1 LPTSFHS
8 PIIDLHFNA
17 MIAPDTLAFLK
28 ALKRNNNKEWF
39 QRNREKYEPAKED
52 FHRFIS
58 TLLEKLK
65 TIDADL
71 QPIEAKKCLFR
82 INRDIRF
89 SNNKQ
94 PYKNNFGAFMN
105 KGGKQAETA
114 GYYFHLEP
122 GNSFLAGGIWMPEAG
137 QLQAIRQE
145 VAYCFEEFSGIVT
158 ERKFKKHFPELDR
171 EAVLSRPPKGYEKD
185 DPALEFLKLKSFTV
199 TLGLEDELLGSRQ
212 LMKSVTEAYQAMMPF
227 VKFLN
232 RALA

>member
-1 LPTSFHS
+1 M
-8 PIIDLHFNA
+8 IDQT
-17 MIAPDTLAFLK
+17 TLRFLSS
-28 ALKRNNNKEWF
+28 LKRNNNTEWF
-39 QRNREKYEPAKED
+39 QQNREKYEPAKED

-58 TLLEKLK
+58 ALLEQLK

-122 GNSFLAGGIWMPEAG
+122 GNSFLAGGIWMPQAE

-145 VAYCFEEFSGIVT
+145 VDYCFEEFSGIVSD
-158 ERKFKKHFPELDR
+158 RKFRKHFPELDR
-171 EAVLSRPPKGYEKD
+171 EAVLSRPPKGYDKD
-185 DPALEFLKLKSFTV
+185 DPAIEFLKLKSFTV
-199 TLGLEDELLGSRQ
+199 TLGLEDDTLRSRQ
-212 LMKSVTEAYQAMMPF
+212 LMKSVMDAYKAMVPF

>member
-1 LPTSFHS
+1 MITPHT
-8 PIIDLHFNA
+8 FN
-17 MIAPDTLAFLK
+17 FLQS
-28 ALKRNNNKEWF
+28 LKRNNNKEWF
-39 QRNREKYEPAKED
+39 QQNREKYEPARED
-52 FHRFIS
+52 FHQFIS
-58 TLLEKLK
+58 AVLEKLK
-65 TIDADL
+65 AVDGDL

-122 GNSFLAGGIWMPEAG
+122 GNSFLAGGIWMPQPE
-137 QLQAIRQE
+137 QLHAIRQE
-145 VAYCFEEFSGIVT
+145 IDYNLDEFNGIVAD
-158 ERKFKKHFPELDR
+158 RKFRRYFPELDR
-171 EAVLSRPPKGYEKD
+171 EAELSRPPKGYDKEN
-185 DPALEFLKLKSFTV
+185 PALEFLKLKSFTV
-199 TLGLEDELLGSRQ
+199 TMPLDDTTLRSRQ
-212 LMKSVTEAYQAMMPF
+212 VVKSVLQAYTAMMPF